1 MLGSAHI
8 DLVRA
13 VRLSRPACAG
23 AGEREAGGIFL
34 KLNIVTMAL
43 VVIVWP
49 VFVLHFWGPPWTA
62 LRIAGLGIGT
72 ACLLLLAL
80 ARIQLGR
87 AFSVQAKAS
96 TLVTSGLYSR
106 IRNPIYVF
114 GGLTFAGFMLWA
126 NQLWLLLLFVV
137 LIPMQVWRSRVEERV
152 LTEKFGE
159 KYLEYKRQTWF

>member
-1 MLGSAHI
+1 M
-8 DLVRA
+8 
-13 VRLSRPACAG
+13 RLTRPTYAG

-34 KLNIVTMAL
+34 KLNIVTLA
-43 VVIVWP
+43 VVVFFLPFIV
-49 VFVLHFWGPPWTA
+49 LQFWGPPWTA
-62 LRIAGLGIGT
+62 LRIAGLGLGT
-72 ACLLLLAL
+72 ACLLLFAL

-126 NQLWLLLLFVV
+126 NHPRLLLIFVV
-137 LIPMQVWRSRVEERV
+137 LIPMQVWRSREEERV
-152 LTEKFGE
+152 LTEKFCE